1 MPQAMEEISSNASGG
16 LIYAK
21 NTAQNPGIQPPTESA
36 LKESQ
41 LNMLQSL
48 QNESQ

>member
-21 NTAQNPGIQPPTESA
+21 NTAQNPSIQPPTESA
-36 LKESQ
+36 LKDY
-41 LNMLQSL
+41 MLQSL